1 MKETFM
7 ELIQRYFDMLHFDVS
22 VYAADMYDEASRAQV
37 IQSVDRFGVT
47 ARVLESL
54 GLDGWGRIAD
64 VLTTMWWT
72 CQELYPDEVDQKHLR
87 NDLLELA
94 KLYRSA
100 METAADP
107 TGRG

>member
-22 VYAADMYDEASRAQV
+22 VYAADMYDEASRAQ
-37 IQSVDRFGVT
+37 
-47 ARVLESL
+47 VLESL

>member
-1 MKETFM
+1 MRETFI

-22 VYAADMYDEASRAQV
+22 VYAADMHDEASRAQV

-54 GLDGWGRIAD
+54 GLDGWGQIAD

-72 CQELYPDEVDQKHLR
+72 CQESYPDEVDQKHLR
-87 NDLLELA
+87 DGLLELT
-94 KLYRSA
+94 KRYRSA

-107 TGRG
+107 TGRV